1 MWMPSV
7 LKCFVKAF
15 CSLCELARVL
25 RDFMLFTGA
34 DIYTSGE
41 QEMWQSCW
49 ESNQQLLTS
58 LRADANED
66 GLHELALD
74 DWEKSRLSE
83 PSPASACDLGQVRCV
98 PRFGVEQGVKADGSM
113 KLRAVDHFSW
123 SHCADVGNHGRK
135 RKRTKKAVKASSVNG
150 HYDMSCNVAH
160 DHLDALL
167 ASLRMHKDL
176 IGEVPGLWK
185 SDIDSAFRRAPV
197 KPEHSSATGI
207 AYLHRG
213 VPLIAQHCGM
223 PPFGA
228 TARVVAW
235 HRIGE
240 LLAILARVLLHLP
253 VYRYVDDY
261 LACERLSH
269 FDLGSLASFLV
280 LDCCQARSHGA

>member
-1 MWMPSV
+1 M
-7 LKCFVKAF
+7 
-15 CSLCELARVL
+15 
-25 RDFMLFTGA
+25 
-34 DIYTSGE
+34 
-41 QEMWQSCW
+41 
-49 ESNQQLLTS
+49 
-58 LRADANED
+58 
-66 GLHELALD
+66 
-74 DWEKSRLSE
+74 
-83 PSPASACDLGQVRCV
+83 
-98 PRFGVEQGVKADGSM
+98 
-113 KLRAVDHFSW
+113 
-123 SHCADVGNHGRK
+123 
-135 RKRTKKAVKASSVNG
+135 NG
-150 HYDMSCNVAH
+150 HYDMSCIVAH

-167 ASLRMHKDL
+167 ASLRMHKEL

-185 SDIDSAFRRAPV
+185 SDIDSAFRRVPV

-207 AYLHRG
+207 AFLHRG
-213 VPLIAQHCGM
+213 VPLIAQYCGM